1 MPHKPLRCAI
11 LGAQEQDLPVLAAL
25 RNRPHTE
32 IAFVYDRDRQ
42 AVGVDMAEI
51 IGVLRFH
58 TPDELT
64 DLKDLDYAIVSEP
77 REKFSTEI
85 EILSRA
91 NVKLL
96 NPSEVFQ
103 QLLPADSIPRIA
115 EVKESSA
122 PRTIDETFAA
132 LEKLLDRTEVLKFL
146 LDVAVESTRAS
157 AGSLMLYSSETQE
170 LYIAYAIGLSERVI
184 KRTRQRLGKGIAGR
198 VAQTKQAQL
207 LTTPGETPY
216 YTDSRERVDI
226 GSAISVP
233 LVWGERLLGVLNVSV
248 SAGNRQL
255 DDTDFR
261 KLKALSRRLSRVLDQ
276 SINLEET
283 QMRHREWKF
292 RSTMGEI
299 ATKTIPTQEKFSVLA
314 RYLSDLI
321 GADTVEIF
329 LNTRE
334 GDWFVLGG
342 SNRLL
347 SPKDERVRY
356 QAGALGRAF
365 LDNRCIVLAE
375 GGSAQ
380 GEWPSS
386 LSSMVYCPMGAPEP
400 QGVVAVE
407 FGERY
412 KLDEFLLIREGIILE
427 ISRFL
432 ASEMKERRLNRELR
446 ALRLIAD
453 AASSV
458 LACRTAQNLADIVA
472 STTALALESQRISV
486 RLRQGLSED
495 NYAESSFGV
504 PTDGILE
511 FKADDHNRFL
521 ALAKERKAFST
532 AFLTFEPGVRD
543 DAPRYR
549 SVLAF
554 PLENEDGFFGGIM
567 AYDKSPDDPLED
579 AVYSELD
586 RKVLANLSALV
597 LPVLDAILRRAPT
610 VGRGETGAYD
620 LVLVENVERF
630 KTVCDDEINRSDRY
644 HQAFTLVLFRM
655 PALSTLFE
663 RDRARALSLAEDIT
677 QGLETRTRK
686 TDFGAWIR
694 PDTYVIITLD
704 GGRRIRFLL
713 SRVTTYLAK
722 DLSTLTDF
730 PQEQREILIGSAGYP
745 GSAKTADEL
754 LAEAEKNLSPIS
766 HG

>member
-1 MPHKPLRCAI
+1 MTPKLLRCGI
-11 LGAQEQDLPVLAAL
+11 LGAQEQDLAVLAAL
-25 RNRPHTE
+25 RNRSQTE

-42 AVGVDMAEI
+42 AVGIDIAEI
-51 IGVLRFH
+51 LGVARCH
-58 TPDELT
+58 TPDQLT
-64 DLKDLDYAIVSEP
+64 DLKDLDYAVVCEP
-77 REKFSTEI
+77 REKFATEI
-85 EILSRA
+85 EILARA
-91 NVKLL
+91 KVKLL

-103 QLLPADSIPRIA
+103 QLSPSAARPPAGETRDISTHQ
-115 EVKESSA
+115 
-122 PRTIDETFAA
+122 TIDDTLAA
-132 LEKLLDRTEVLKFL
+132 LEKLFDRREVLKFL
-146 LDVAVESTRAS
+146 LDVAVEATRSS
-157 AGSLMLYSSETQE
+157 AGSLMLYSPETQE
-170 LYIAYAIGLSERVI
+170 LYIAYAIGLSERVV
-184 KRTRQRLGKGIAGR
+184 KRTRQKLGKGIAGT
-198 VAQTKQAQL
+198 VAQTKQAQFV
-207 LTTPGETPY
+207 TTPGETPY
-216 YTDSRERVDI
+216 YADSRERVDI

-233 LVWGERLLGVLNVSV
+233 LMWGERLLGVLNVSV
-248 SAGNRQL
+248 NTRGRQL
-255 DDTDFR
+255 DENDFQ
-261 KLKALSRRLSRVLDQ
+261 KLKTLSRRISRVLDQ

-314 RYLSDLI
+314 RYLSDLV

-329 LNTRE
+329 LNTAE

-347 SPKDERVRY
+347 SPKGERVRY
-356 QAGALGRAF
+356 QSGALSRAF

-375 GGSAQ
+375 GGSAP
-380 GEWPSS
+380 GEWSS
-386 LSSMVYCPMGAPEP
+386 SVSSVVYCPMGTPES

-432 ASEMKERRLNRELR
+432 ASEMKERKLNRELR

-458 LACRTAQNLADIVA
+458 LACRSAQNLAEIVA
-472 STTALALESQRISV
+472 STTALALESRRISV

-495 NYAESSFGV
+495 NYAESCFGV
-504 PTDGILE
+504 PSDGLLE
-511 FKADDHNRFL
+511 FKADDHSRFL
-521 ALAKERKAFST
+521 ALAKERKVFST
-532 AFLTFEPGVRD
+532 AFLTFEPTVRD
-543 DAPRYR
+543 DGPRYR

-554 PLENEDGFFGGIM
+554 PLQNEDGFFGGIM

-579 AVYSELD
+579 AVYSDLD
-586 RKVLANLSALV
+586 RKVLANLSGLV

-610 VGRGETGAYD
+610 VGRAEAGAYD
-620 LVLVENVERF
+620 LVLGENLERF
-630 KTVCDDEINRSDRY
+630 RTMCTDEINRSDRY

-655 PALSTLFE
+655 AVLDVLFQ
-663 RDRARALSLAEDIT
+663 RDRARALGLAEDIT
-677 QGLETRTRK
+677 QGLDTRTRK

-694 PDTYVIITLD
+694 PDSYVILTLD
-704 GGRRIRFLL
+704 GGKRIRFLL

-722 DLSTLTDF
+722 DLSTLTEF

-754 LAEAEKNLSPIS
+754 LAEAEKNLKPIS
-766 HG
+766 RG